1 VFMEKCSIEELLPQ
15 VPPFVMVDQLTQ
27 YESGSAETMFEIK
40 EDNVMV
46 KDGILTISGLME
58 NVAQTSAARIGYYY
72 KFVLRQPV
80 KVGYIGAVRGM
91 KVLRFPAVGETIRTR
106 ISVIAEAFG
115 MVAFAA
121 SIIDATG
128 AEIAR
133 ADMKTAI

>member
-1 VFMEKCSIEELLPQ
+1 MEKCTIEELLPQ
-15 VPPFVMVDQLTQ
+15 KPPFVMVDQLTE
-27 YESGSAETMFEIK
+27 YEQGCAETLFEIK

-46 KDGILTISGLME
+46 KDGILTTSGLME

-72 KFVLRQPV
+72 KYVLRQPV
-80 KVGYIGAVRGM
+80 KMGYIGAVRGM
-91 KVLRFPAVGETIRTR
+91 KVMRFPAVGETIRTR

-121 SIIDATG
+121 TITDAQG
-128 AEIAR
+128 IEIAR

>member
-1 VFMEKCSIEELLPQ
+1 MEKCTIDELLPQ
-15 VPPFVMVDQLTQ
+15 KPPFVMVDQLTQ
-27 YESGSAETMFEIK
+27 YEQGSAETLFEIR

-46 KDGILTISGLME
+46 KDGILTTSGLME

-72 KFVLRQPV
+72 KYVLRQPV

-91 KVLRFPAVGETIRTR
+91 KVMRFPTVGETIRTR

-121 SIIDATG
+121 SITDASG
-128 AEIAR
+128 VEIAR

>member
-1 VFMEKCSIEELLPQ
+1 MENCTIEELLPQ
-15 VPPFVMVDQLTQ
+15 QPPFVMVDKLTE
-27 YESGSAETMFEIK
+27 YETGSAETLFEIR

-46 KDGILTISGLME
+46 KDGILTTSGLME

-72 KFVLRQPV
+72 KYILRQPV

-91 KVLRFPAVGETIRTR
+91 KVMRFPAVGETIRTR

-128 AEIAR
+128 TEIAR

>member
-1 VFMEKCSIEELLPQ
+1 MENCTIEELLPQ
-15 VPPFVMVDQLTQ
+15 QPPFVMVDKLTE
-27 YESGSAETMFEIK
+27 YETGSAETLFEIR

-46 KDGILTISGLME
+46 KDGILTTSGLME

-72 KFVLRQPV
+72 KFILRQPV

-91 KVLRFPAVGETIRTR
+91 KVMRFPAVGETIRTR
-106 ISVIAEAFG
+106 ISIIAEAFG

-128 AEIAR
+128 TEIAR

>member
-1 VFMEKCSIEELLPQ
+1 MEKCSIEELLPQ
-15 VPPFVMVDQLTQ
+15 KPPFVMVDSLTQ
-27 YESGSAETMFEIK
+27 YETERAETMFEIK

-72 KFVLRQPV
+72 KYVLRQPV

-91 KVLRFPAVGETIRTR
+91 KVMRFPAVGETIRTR

-121 SIIDATG
+121 TVVDASG
-128 AEIAR
+128 VEIAR

>member
-1 VFMEKCSIEELLPQ
+1 MVKVSIEELLPQ
-15 VPPFVMVDQLTQ
+15 QPPFIMVDKLTQ
-27 YESGSAETMFEIK
+27 YEEETAETSFKIK

-46 KDGILTISGLME
+46 KDGVLTTSGLME

-72 KFVLRQPV
+72 KYVLHQPV

-91 KVLRFPAVGETIRTR
+91 KVMRNPAVGETIKTR

-121 SIIDATG
+121 SIIDAQG
-128 AEIAR
+128 NEIAR

>member
-1 VFMEKCSIEELLPQ
+1 MEKCSIEELLPQ
-15 VPPFVMVDQLTQ
+15 QPPFMMVDSLTQ
-27 YESGSAETMFEIK
+27 YEDECAETSFVIRD
-40 EDNVMV
+40 DNVMV
-46 KDGILTISGLME
+46 QNGVLTTSGLME

-72 KFVLRQPV
+72 KYVLRKPV
-80 KVGYIGAVRGM
+80 KMGYIGAVRSM
-91 KVLRFPAVGETIRTR
+91 KVMRNPAVGETIHTH

-121 SIIDATG
+121 SIYDASG